1 MQIYDEPVWK
11 LMHEMVDSLEIAVGD
26 TFKKDDV
33 IQWFSEKYPKIKIG
47 TISAHLIRLSTNA
60 PTRIHY
66 KAKPDSDDLFY
77 KIDGNTFRL
86 FDRENDPTP
95 IYGDSKDK
103 KDISLEQTVL
113 RNIREFERSWSRELD
128 TALERIKELEDENE
142 KLRAEV
148 TAKDTVIYDVND
160 DILKDRISRL
170 GSAPSDTIIREAGVV
185 LEDRLRVVGDVE
197 STLHGASLVDAVL
210 SPDKGVL
217 IFSSHPGEQDG
228 VRMLYRGAMQFIR
241 NPPMHKLIEYSDR
254 ASRLFIRLID
264 SLLQLITELEP
275 RHRDQVSVD
284 EICLMLTR
292 RQIPKGQKN
301 LYQELSKSVDEWV
314 SATDLATGMGIDKS
328 QLAGVL
334 GALGRRINNT
344 KGLEGGEGS
353 LIVLDINREDDE
365 WFYRMRPILRDAL
378 EIENII

>member
-1 MQIYDEPVWK
+1 
-11 LMHEMVDSLEIAVGD
+11 
-26 TFKKDDV
+26 
-33 IQWFSEKYPKIKIG
+33 
-47 TISAHLIRLSTNA
+47 
-60 PTRIHY
+60 
-66 KAKPDSDDLFY
+66 Y